1 MLKKNAVTI
10 LFSILFLS
18 LFCIPAW
25 AGTDVADTFDIN
37 TEEVK
42 NRKKGPP
49 KFKLVRFTHQK
60 HTQDYEISCGD
71 CHHDASNQAL
81 DLKPGDSV
89 QRCVECHTKLTKDK
103 KNRKDIMVLENAMHD
118 NCISCHKAFNKEQG
132 DPKGMKGPAPASCG
146 KCHIPLKTK

>member
-1 MLKKNAVTI
+1 MFKHSAVSTVFI
-10 LFSILFLS
+10 TLFICI
-18 LFCIPAW
+18 FCALAW
-25 AGTDVADTFDIN
+25 AGSSVDNTFDIE
-37 TEEVK
+37 TREIE

-60 HTQDYEISCGD
+60 HIQDYQIACGD
-71 CHHDASNQAL
+71 CHHDDSNRPL
-81 DLKPGDSV
+81 DLQPGDTV
-89 QRCVECHTKLTKDK
+89 QRCVECHTGLTKDK

-118 NCISCHKAFNKEQG
+118 NCISCHKKFNMQQG